1 MELPAKPKAPAKAKV
16 KLVLLDETPLVNDLR
31 KGLTKQ
37 TKTYSLNGEKFQI
50 RFENS
55 NGSPMGFNYKMCLSQ
70 YSKAEAKWNN
80 LEDIKVLG
88 MGPIPSYYSYDSLSF
103 MKTFFKKME
112 ERLVKIYS

>member
-1 MELPAKPKAPAKAKV
+1 MATKAK
-16 KLVLLDETPLVNDLR
+16 LILLDETPLVNNMDS
-31 KGLTKQ
+31 GVTKQ

-55 NGSPMGFNYKMCLSQ
+55 NGSPIGFNYKMCLSQ
-70 YSKAEAKWNN
+70 YSKTEAKWNN

-88 MGPIPSYYSYDSLSF
+88 MGPIPSYYSRECLAYMNL
-103 MKTFFKKME
+103 FFKKME

>member
-1 MELPAKPKAPAKAKV
+1 MAVAKV
-16 KLVLLDETPLVNDLR
+16 KLELLDETPLVNDLN

-55 NGSPMGFNYKMCLSQ
+55 NGSPMGFNYKMCLAQ
-70 YSKAEAKWNN
+70 YSKADAKWNQ
-80 LEDIKVLG
+80 LEDISVLG
-88 MGPIPSYYSYDSLSF
+88 MGPIPSYYSVESNNY

-112 ERLVKIYS
+112 ERIIKIYS

>member
-1 MELPAKPKAPAKAKV
+1 MAVAKV
-16 KLVLLDETPLVNDLR
+16 KLELLDETPLVNDLHR
-31 KGLTKQ
+31 GITKQ

-55 NGSPMGFNYKMCLSQ
+55 NGNPIGFNYKMCLSQ
-70 YSKAEAKWNN
+70 YSKSEGKWNN

-88 MGPIPSYYSYDSLSF
+88 MESCPSYYSAESNHY
-103 MKTFFKKME
+103 MKTFFKLME

>member
-1 MELPAKPKAPAKAKV
+1 MTVAKV
-16 KLVLLDETPLVNDLR
+16 KLEVLDETPLVNDLN
-31 KGLTKQ
+31 KGITKQ

-88 MGPIPSYYSYDSLSF
+88 MEPIPSYYARECLSF
-103 MKTFFKKME
+103 MQRFFKLME
-112 ERLVKIYS
+112 RRLVKIYS

>member
-1 MELPAKPKAPAKAKV
+1 MELPVKPKAPAKP
-16 KLVLLDETPLVNDLR
+16 KLVLLDETPLVNNSQG
-31 KGLTKQ
+31 GLTRQ

-55 NGSPMGFNYKMCLSQ
+55 NGSPMGFNYKMCLRQ
-70 YSKAEAKWNN
+70 YSKAEGKWNN

-88 MGPIPSYYSYDSLSF
+88 MGPIPSYYSHDTLSF

>member
-1 MELPAKPKAPAKAKV
+1 MELPVKPKV
-16 KLVLLDETPLVNDLR
+16 KLELLDETPLVNDLN
-31 KGLTKQ
+31 KGITKQ

-80 LEDIKVLG
+80 LEDIEVLG
-88 MGPIPSYYSYDSLSF
+88 MGPIPSYYSAESNNY
-103 MKTFFKKME
+103 MKKFFKLME